1 MNDDKWLKEIRNKM
15 ADFESEEPA
24 GLWQQIEARHK
35 SVTEE
40 RGRKPRAIILSWLTA
55 AAVLGAILFGGI
67 RLLREENHVDMTPV
81 LAENQDP
88 AQAPAQTYAPPAT
101 ILAMKNSHPTA
112 IARQTP
118 ASHPAAEIHHGC
130 TPATSGV
137 DGGDLTETPDE
148 QHVTG
153 HKEDRQPI
161 ESRPSKS
168 ISERQTGP
176 SDATAEDYTISRP
189 IKHSGKRFSVG
200 IFTSGTIGNSTSNSG
215 FTNLKSAGGFWAD
228 DPVLNPDNG
237 TKLLSSA
244 ANANDYRNQVFKMQH
259 HQPIRFG
266 LSVSYGLTPR
276 LSIESGLSYSRL
288 SSDVTAGDITYSYA
302 GEQTLHYIG
311 VPLNLKYR
319 FASWHSFDFYA
330 SAGALAEKCVSGK
343 LSGHE
348 SVNGHQNGKKTADI
362 HEKQLQYS
370 LNAAGGVQLR
380 LTDDLGIYVEPGI
393 SYYPDNGSNIN
404 SIHKERPLN
413 FDLNLGLRLSLGK

>member
-24 GLWQQIEARHK
+24 GLWQQIEERHK
-35 SVTEE
+35 SVTED
-40 RGRKPRAIILSWLTA
+40 RRRKPRAIILSWLTA
-55 AAVLGAILFGGI
+55 AAVFGAILFGGI
-67 RLLREENHVDMTPV
+67 RLLKEENHVDMTPV

-88 AQAPAQTYAPPAT
+88 AQSPTQTYAPPAT
-101 ILAMKNSHPTA
+101 IRTIKNSHPTV
-112 IARQTP
+112 IAQHTP
-118 ASHPAAEIHHGC
+118 ATHPAAETYGY
-130 TPATSGV
+130 TPETSDI
-137 DGGDLTETPDE
+137 DGNAVAEASDE
-148 QHVTG
+148 QPLAG
-153 HKEDRQPI
+153 HNEDRQPI
-161 ESRPSKS
+161 ENRQAKS
-168 ISERQTGP
+168 ISERQTGL
-176 SDATAEDYTISRP
+176 STATGEDHTTARS
-189 IKHSGKRFSVG
+189 IKLSGKRFSVG
-200 IFTSGTIGNSTSNSG
+200 IFTSGTIGYSTSNSG
-215 FTNLKSAGGFWAD
+215 FTNLKSNSAFWAD

-237 TKLLSSA
+237 TELLSSA
-244 ANANDYRNQVFKMQH
+244 ANANGYRNQGFKMQH

-348 SVNGHQNGKKTADI
+348 NVNGHPNGKKTADI

-380 LTDDLGIYVEPGI
+380 LTDDLGIYAEPGI
-393 SYYPDNGSNIN
+393 SYYLDNGSSIS

>member
-24 GLWQQIEARHK
+24 GLWQQIEERHK
-35 SVTEE
+35 SVTED
-40 RGRKPRAIILSWLTA
+40 RRRKPRAIILSWLTA

-67 RLLREENHVDMTPV
+67 RLLKEENHVDMTPV

-88 AQAPAQTYAPPAT
+88 AQSPTQTYAPPAT
-101 ILAMKNSHPTA
+101 IRTIKNSHPTV
-112 IARQTP
+112 IAQHTP
-118 ASHPAAEIHHGC
+118 ATHPAAGTYGY
-130 TPATSGV
+130 TPETS
-137 DGGDLTETPDE
+137 DIGGNAVAEASDE
-148 QHVTG
+148 QPLAG
-153 HKEDRQPI
+153 HNEDRQPI
-161 ESRPSKS
+161 ENRPSKS

-176 SDATAEDYTISRP
+176 SDATTEDYTISRP

-200 IFTSGTIGNSTSNSG
+200 IFTSGTIGYSTSNSG
-215 FTNLKSAGGFWAD
+215 FTNLKSAGGLWAD

-237 TKLLSSA
+237 TELLSSA
-244 ANANDYRNQVFKMQH
+244 ANANGYRNQVFKMQH

-348 SVNGHQNGKKTADI
+348 SVNGHQNSKKTSDI